1 MVLQLPV
8 SKIHKQDLGRQKN
21 MKMRAPAGLHVLDHI
36 HRCPL
41 MHNLTASRLSN
52 CLILPYIH
60 FFLDKS
66 EISSWNSSRY
76 RKTHPNLKYFNAYLP
91 YLLKRGDITINNHI
105 YEVIEIIIFINNI
118 IVTINIIIIILII
131 IISIIISIII
141 IIIITIIIIII
152 ISFTIIVIIIIIIII
167 TMILIII
174 FFFFVVVVVDDDDSS
189 SLPWA

>member
-1 MVLQLPV
+1 MHQPV
-8 SKIHKQDLGRQKN
+8 CTYLTTSIGARWCTTWQRQN
-21 MKMRAPAGLHVLDHI
+21 
-36 HRCPL
+36 CPIAL
-41 MHNLTASRLSN
+41 FYR
-52 CLILPYIH
+52 IYI
-60 FFLDKS
+60 FFWDKS

-76 RKTHPNLKYFNAYLP
+76 KKTHPNLKYFNAYLP

-118 IVTINIIIIILII
+118 IVTINIIIILIII

-141 IIIITIIIIII
+141 IIIITIIIII
-152 ISFTIIVIIIIIIII
+152 SFTIIVIIIIIII
-167 TMILIII
+167 TMIPIII